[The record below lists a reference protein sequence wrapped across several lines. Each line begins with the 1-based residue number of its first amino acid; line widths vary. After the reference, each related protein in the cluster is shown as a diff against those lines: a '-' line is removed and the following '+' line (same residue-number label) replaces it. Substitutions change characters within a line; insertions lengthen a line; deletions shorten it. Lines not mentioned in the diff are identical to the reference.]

1 MGVIRDKIDQEI
13 TIATANTETI
23 VVTPEIDTKE
33 EDSQLNTKTIEEI
46 EDKIEIEDI
55 KEATTPDLI
64 LKIRA
69 NPAPMVKIEIEEIDT
84 KKEKREALI
93 MEEVIN
99 LHKTK
104 IFSSRTI
111 IDLIDCNR

>member
-1 MGVIRDKIDQEI
+1 VIRDKIDQEI

-55 KEATTPDLI
+55 KEATITPDLI
-64 LKIRA
+64 LKILA

-99 LHKTK
+99 LHRTK
-104 IFSSRTI
+104 ILSSRTI
-111 IDLIDCNR
+111 IDLIDCYR